1 MHYIS
6 FQCLQDLIDNIK
18 SELSGD
24 FEKVIVGLLMTP
36 ADFDAFSIRSAVRGA
51 GTDEGA
57 LVEVLAS
64 RTNAEMEA
72 MKVAFKKREFKPLG

>member
-1 MHYIS
+1 MLAILIY
-6 FQCLQDLIDNIK
+6 LQDLIDNIK

-36 ADFDAFSIRSAVRGA
+36 AEFDAFSVRSAVKGL
-51 GTDEGA
+51 GTDEDA

-72 MKVAFKKREFKPLG
+72 MKISYKKREL